1 MVSRL
6 RYDYASSWLR
16 IELTTSVVMD
26 TDYIL
31 KTQLTDDDGK
41 DNSFIYTNVLMMNGL
56 RWVITY
62 QTLKQWE
69 SVSFKAVNWMIV
81 FTLLEY
87 LSSSSV
93 FCGILVTQSLVFC
106 VCTVVSTIVVFLSF
120 FRLVIAS
127 FIHLR
132 ITAFD
137 YYWPLQI
144 FHTAAQQLFFFK
156 AFKTK
161 LYLRVWINVHNTD
174 NVINKSYSYRPTRH
188 YHWIS
193 RELNI
198 NWWNWH
204 RLRNHVSEFGT
215 NSKGKWLIND
225 WLSMN
230 WFNM

>member
-6 RYDYASSWLR
+6 RYDYASSWLG
-16 IELTTSVVMD
+16 IELTTSFVTD

-31 KTQLTDDDGK
+31 KPQLTDDDGK

-93 FCGILVTQSLVFC
+93 SCGILVTQSLVFC
-106 VCTVVSTIVVFLSF
+106 VLLCRPLLSF
-120 FRLVIAS
+120 CSFFAWSS

-132 ITAFD
+132 ITASD

-144 FHTAAQQLFFFK
+144 FHTAAQKLFFFK

-174 NVINKSYSYRPTRH
+174 NVINTSYSYRPTRH

-198 NWWNWH
+198 NRWNWH
-204 RLRNHVSEFGT
+204 RLQNHVSEFGT

>member
-6 RYDYASSWLR
+6 RYDYASSWVG
-16 IELTTSVVMD
+16 IEITTSVVMD

-31 KTQLTDDDGK
+31 KTQLTYDHDK
-41 DNSFIYTNVLMMNGL
+41 DNSFIYTNVLMINGL

-81 FTLLEY
+81 LTLLEY

-106 VCTVVSTIVVFLSF
+106 VLLCRPLLSF
-120 FRLVIAS
+120 CPFFAWSLHRSSICE
-127 FIHLR
+127 LR
-132 ITAFD
+132 HPITIGLFKT
-137 YYWPLQI
+137 
-144 FHTAAQQLFFFK
+144 FHTAAQKLFFFK

-174 NVINKSYSYRPTRH
+174 NVINKSYTYRPTRH

-198 NWWNWH
+198 NRWNWH

>member
-6 RYDYASSWLR
+6 RYDYASSWLG

-41 DNSFIYTNVLMMNGL
+41 DNSFIHTNVSMMNGL

-69 SVSFKAVNWMIV
+69 SVSFKAVSWMIV

-87 LSSSSV
+87 LSSSSAV
-93 FCGILVTQSLVFC
+93 CGILVTQSLVFC
-106 VCTVVSTIVVFLSF
+106 VLLCRPLLSF
-120 FRLVIAS
+120 CPFFAWSLHRSSICE
-127 FIHLR
+127 LR
-132 ITAFD
+132 HPITIG
-137 YYWPLQI
+137 LLKT
-144 FHTAAQQLFFFK
+144 FHTAAQKLFFFK

-174 NVINKSYSYRPTRH
+174 NVINKSYSYRSTLDIIIESH
-188 YHWIS
+188 VNLILTDETGTACEIIS
-193 RELNI
+193 SNSTLPLNLT
-198 NWWNWH
+198 W
-204 RLRNHVSEFGT
+204 T
-215 NSKGKWLIND
+215 
-225 WLSMN
+225 
-230 WFNM
+230 